1 VRQRKLPE
9 TTTVAPNGSITAD
22 ENDNPMSHHTLHL
35 MSFPDLNSTAQ
46 SDELESTE
54 QVSDVID
61 LTNGTS
67 GTDDDTNLEVVIGS
81 VMSNGRFKCSM
92 QECHRLSFGRK
103 AELERHYGAHT
114 KKLAYWCEI
123 AGCPRSKEVGYRPFP
138 RKDKLRS
145 HVCKVHGGVA

>member
-1 VRQRKLPE
+1 ML
-9 TTTVAPNGSITAD
+9 PNGHEIAMRY
-22 ENDNPMSHHTLHL
+22 PAL
-35 MSFPDLNSTAQ
+35 Q
-46 SDELESTE
+46 SDAIPTPYKPTQMQLASN
-54 QVSDVID
+54 VID
-61 LTNGTS
+61 LTNDAS
-67 GTDDDTNLEVVIGS
+67 DTDTDINSEVIIGS

-114 KKLAYWCEI
+114 KKLAYWCET